1 MAFVKVQELT
11 KKFGSVI
18 AVDNI
23 SFEVEKNELLTL
35 LGPSGCGKTTTLR
48 CIAGLEKPEH
58 GEIYIRDR
66 LVFSSQKKIFIPPD
80 KRRLGI
86 VFQSYA
92 IWPHMTVF
100 QNIAYPLVERKV
112 RKQEIETR
120 VRNILR
126 LTGLEEFDQRYA
138 TFLSGG
144 QQQRVALARSLVYN
158 PVLLLLDEPLSNLDA
173 KLRESM
179 RVEIVELQ
187 KKVNITAIY
196 VTHDQAEAMAISN
209 RIVVMNEGKI
219 VQLDS
224 PQRIYSNPRN
234 QFVAQFIGR
243 SKLFSG
249 QVAKQIPGSKY
260 RLVKIK
266 VGGQIYEMECNV
278 PPSIKEGEK
287 LTICVKDVNVDI
299 SRQPPEENKNI
310 MKGEVS
316 VSLFMG
322 DYVDYKVLIGGEEIR
337 VKGDPGEEFHRG
349 DKVFVWVDPENWMII
364 PE

>member
-1 MAFVKVQELT
+1 MAFVQVRELT

-112 RKQEIETR
+112 PKHEIETR

-126 LTGLEEFDQRYA
+126 LTGLEELEQRYA

-209 RIVVMNEGKI
+209 RIIVMNEGKI

-249 QVAKQIPGSKY
+249 QVAKQIPGSKH

-266 VGGQIYEMECNV
+266 VAGQIYEMECNV

-299 SRQPPEENKNI
+299 SRQLPEENKNI
-310 MKGEVS
+310 MEGEVS

-337 VKGDPGEEFHRG
+337 VKGDPREEFHRG